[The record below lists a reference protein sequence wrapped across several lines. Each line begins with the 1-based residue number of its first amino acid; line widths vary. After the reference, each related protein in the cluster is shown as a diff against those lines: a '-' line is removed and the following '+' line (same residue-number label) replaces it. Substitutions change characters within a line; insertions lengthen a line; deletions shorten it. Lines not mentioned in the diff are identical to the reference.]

1 MTVVDEHLP
10 VLREFVAAVRYRDA
24 DVISACLHYTPP
36 GTLAQIAAEW
46 IAVLLDEAE
55 ERDAELARLR
65 QSERAVPGGDLMT
78 AYRIAHQK
86 RKALE
91 AKLADRDRE
100 LAEARAK
107 LAELMKLRR
116 EAA

>member
-1 MTVVDEHLP
+1 MSVAEEHLP
-10 VLREFVAAVRYRDA
+10 VLREFVAAVRERDA

-46 IAVLLDEAE
+46 IAALLAEAE
-55 ERDAELARLR
+55 GREAELARLR

-86 RKALE
+86 RRAVE

-107 LAELMKLRR
+107 LASLMKERR